1 MTSSVISSSLE
12 VTVGEVGEC
21 RLPRPDTMDSAD
33 TELTELRLYSF
44 YSQDELQPGRPRPL
58 KVEI

>member
-1 MTSSVISSSLE
+1 M
-12 VTVGEVGEC
+12 GEVGEC

-58 KVEI
+58 KVEIEQKNTHLP